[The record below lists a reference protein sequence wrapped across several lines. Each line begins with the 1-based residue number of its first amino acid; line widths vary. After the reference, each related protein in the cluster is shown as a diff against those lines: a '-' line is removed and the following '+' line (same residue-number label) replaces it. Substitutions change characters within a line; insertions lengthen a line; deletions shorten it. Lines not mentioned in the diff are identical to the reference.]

1 MNTLTKIKEYYFII
15 IVLFLYAIFFLF
27 ISPLREF
34 TVADAWYNATAVKDF
49 LTTHQIKIPQFSS
62 SSLVFQILWGAFFC
76 YFSKGFSFSMLNLS
90 TFLLSLAGT
99 ISFYLILRRLKFKEI
114 LCVLGT
120 LCLMLSPLY
129 FFLSYTFLTDL
140 PCFSLMLISL
150 FFYLKGLDDDNNKIL
165 FLGSIFSALSFLTKQ
180 YGILIPLAI
189 AIHMVIL
196 YKNNHKMLFNKI
208 ISGCLL
214 PLCVFVIY
222 LIWFL
227 VFFLPNSSL
236 AFYSPIFP
244 KYFMYQNLFNYVSGK
259 PDQLLWILAY
269 SGFFASPLLLG
280 CPIVFEKIYKNK
292 KILLYGIFIT
302 FIIVIGAFISFARG
316 PIYATDNLMPYMGGI
331 INKWGLGPISIV
343 GNKSIYFNFIFK
355 LLITIISVLSA
366 LILTI
371 AFIIWAQKYL
381 RNNSRNIIFIAGIL
395 QMAVMLFLLPGFWDY
410 DLVFFL
416 PISILLTLDLAERI
430 KFNYPSIILG
440 LCLMAFYS
448 ICGTKDYMNW
458 NEVRWKAANQLLKE
472 KVPPNRIEGGFE
484 WSGFLFSDS
493 AAEKFRKELEA
504 GVRVGVLYRYRWLG
518 YVEPKYDPIYI
529 ISFSPSLDKGEYLN
543 RLCSIRT
550 TSLIE
555 SKYKYSMF
563 RKMPYYNM
571 LRFRKEYIYVLKRE
585 DT

>member
-1 MNTLTKIKEYYFII
+1 MIKYLKERYFII
-15 IVLFLYAIFFLF
+15 VIFFLYTIFFLF
-27 ISPLREF
+27 ISPLHEF
-34 TVADAWYNATAVKDF
+34 MVADSWYNAIGVKDF
-49 LTTHQIKIPQFSS
+49 LTTHQIKIPESSS
-62 SSLVFQILWGAFFC
+62 SSLVFQILWGALFC
-76 YFSKGFSFSMLNLS
+76 YFSKGFSFGMLNLS
-90 TFLLSLAGT
+90 TFVLSLAGT

-120 LCLMLSPLY
+120 LCLMLNPLY

-165 FLGSIFSALSFLTKQ
+165 FLGSIFSAFSFLIKQ
-180 YGILIPLAI
+180 YGVLIPFAVG
-189 AIHMVIL
+189 IHMVIL
-196 YKNNHKMLFNKI
+196 YKNNHKILFNKI
-208 ISGCLL
+208 ISACLF

-222 LIWFL
+222 LIWFF
-227 VFFLPNSSL
+227 VFFLPKSTL
-236 AFYSPIFP
+236 AYC
-244 KYFMYQNLFNYVSGK
+244 YLLYQYARGK
-259 PDQLLWILAY
+259 PDQLLWILTY

-302 FIIVIGAFISFARG
+302 FIIVICAFISFARG

-371 AFIIWAQKYL
+371 AFIIWAQKYPK
-381 RNNSRNIIFIAGIL
+381 NNNRNIIFIAGIL

-410 DLVFFL
+410 DFVFFL
-416 PISILLTLDLAERI
+416 PMSILLTLDLAERI

-440 LCLMAFYS
+440 LCLMTFYS

-458 NEVRWKAANQLLKE
+458 NEVRWKAADQLLKE

-504 GVRVGVLYRYRWLG
+504 GVRVSLLYRYRWLG

-543 RLCSIRT
+543 RLCLIRT

-563 RKMPYYNM
+563 RKMPYYNI

-585 DT
+585 DMS